1 MVPESALMVWQL
13 RGFVE
18 DIHCFFYPRRAGFA
32 LGVERAGE
40 RLVEEYYDDVKQ
52 LMVRARQMKDT
63 LVNAGFEPLHETSD
77 GPSLDWL
84 LPQFV
89 RAGTAPVRTLAARA
103 C

>member
-1 MVPESALMVWQL
+1 MVPESALVVWQL

-32 LGVERAGE
+32 LAIERAGE
-40 RLVEEYYDDVKQ
+40 RLVEEYYDDLKL
-52 LMVRARQMKDT
+52 LMLRARQMRET
-63 LVNAGFEPLHETSD
+63 LVHAGFEPIHETGD

-84 LPQFV
+84 FAQFV
-89 RAGTAPVRTLAARA
+89 RAGVAPVRTLAARA